1 MSGYFVVDGETGEIL
16 KTLFATNMDDMGNN
30 VAAGQKVTPAV
41 EGKEEGWLWFMDVGY
56 VEKPPSPPPE
66 PHVWVTLTQFLLL
79 WTFEERA
86 AVRASTDAQMQD
98 LYAFTLSQQAIDLL
112 GSLTDAGTQ
121 IAVAT
126 GILTPARRLEILA
139 GTPPQ

>member
-1 MSGYFVVDGETGEIL
+1 
-16 KTLFATNMDDMGNN
+16 
-30 VAAGQKVTPAV
+30 
-41 EGKEEGWLWFMDVGY
+41 
-56 VEKPPSPPPE
+56 
-66 PHVWVTLTQFLLL
+66 
-79 WTFEERA
+79 
-86 AVRASTDAQMQD
+86 MQD